1 MAARFWV
8 GGTGNW
14 NDTAKWSATSG
25 GAGGASVPTSADTVT
40 IDTNSGVSAFTITV
54 NVAANVATVNINS
67 ANCTLLLNNTFTAA
81 TSATLTIGAI
91 DLNNQT
97 MSTPIFSSSNSN
109 VRSIAF
115 GTSGKLSCTT
125 ATSNPL
131 GMGVTTNFS
140 YTGTSNISI
149 DGAATTTNRIVQFGS
164 TGGTEANAVN
174 ITVTAGS
181 DTIDIYRTIK
191 NLTLTNGFT
200 GTVKNT
206 LTRNIYGDLTLNS
219 GQSWD
224 ATSAAN
230 TFVASSGTQKVTTA
244 GVTITSAFTDS
255 GDATLQ
261 LEDNYT
267 TSSTFGTTQ
276 GPLNLN
282 GKTLATTSFITAG
295 AFTRT
300 IMFANGTINVTGSGA
315 TAWNASGSNFTT
327 SGTGTIT
334 MTSASAKTFVG
345 NGFSYSATLNQGGAG
360 ALTIAGNN
368 TFYDITATT
377 LPSTITFTALTT
389 QTVSQFT
396 ASGTAGNLLTLN
408 SVTPGTRF
416 TLSDS
421 AGVNTVSHCS
431 ITDSIGTGG
440 AVWQSL
446 ITDGNVNDGNNAGWI
461 FTAIPV
467 VYSQSTGM
475 RLRSMAQRGRF

>member
-1 MAARFWV
+1 M
-8 GGTGNW
+8 
-14 NDTAKWSATSG
+14 
-25 GAGGASVPTSADTVT
+25 
-40 IDTNSGVSAFTITV
+40 
-54 NVAANVATVNINS
+54 ATV
-67 ANCTLLLNNTFTAA
+67 
-81 TSATLTIGAI
+81 
-91 DLNNQT
+91 
-97 MSTPIFSSSNSN
+97 
-109 VRSIAF
+109 
-115 GTSGKLSCTT
+115 
-125 ATSNPL
+125 
-131 GMGVTTNFS
+131 TNFS
-140 YTGTSNISI
+140 YSGTSNISI
-149 DGAATTTNRIVQFGS
+149 DGAATTTNRVVLFGS

-191 NLTLTNGFT
+191 NLTLTSGFT
-200 GTVKNT
+200 GTIKNT

-224 ATSAAN
+224 AASAAN
-230 TFVASSGTQKVTTA
+230 TFVASSGLQKITTA

-282 GKTLATTSFITAG
+282 GKTLTTTSFITAG

-300 IMFANGTINVTGSGA
+300 IVFANGTINVTGSGA

-360 ALTIAGNN
+360 ALTITGSN
-368 TFYDITATT
+368 TFANITATT
-377 LPSTITFTALTT
+377 LPSTITFTAGTT
-389 QTVSQFT
+389 QTVAQFT
-396 ASGTAGNLLTLN
+396 GSGTAGNILTLN
-408 SVTPGTRF
+408 SATPGSQF

-421 AGVNTVSHCS
+421 TGVNTVSYCS
-431 ITDSIGTGG
+431 ITDSVVTGG

-446 ITDGNVNDGNNAGWI
+446 TSDGNVNGGNNAGWI

-467 VYSQSTGM
+467 VYSQSTGIK
-475 RLRSMAQRGRF
+475 LRSMAQRGRF